1 MSLQEGEQSWGM
13 SEAFATGGAGR
24 GPELHVRGASS
35 ILMLNRFS
43 IVMTS
48 NSIVVGIAGGTSSG
62 KTTVTRQIAAALG
75 ESNIA
80 VLQHDSY
87 YKDLSAFGGKQPHE
101 INFDHPEAYDTPLLI
116 EHVRQLRS
124 GKAIR
129 QPVYS
134 YTTYRRTSEERIV
147 ETKRIIIV
155 EGILVFFEKELR
167 DLIDVKVFVDT
178 DDDERVLRRIRR
190 DVLERG
196 RTIES
201 VMEQY
206 INTVKP
212 MHLEFVEPTK
222 RWADVIIP
230 RGGENRVAIDLVVRT
245 LASLG

>member
-1 MSLQEGEQSWGM
+1 
-13 SEAFATGGAGR
+13 
-24 GPELHVRGASS
+24 
-35 ILMLNRFS
+35 
-43 IVMTS
+43 
-48 NSIVVGIAGGTSSG
+48 
-62 KTTVTRQIAAALG
+62 VTRQIAAALG

-124 GKAIR
+124 GKPIR

-147 ETKRIIIV
+147 EPKRIIIV